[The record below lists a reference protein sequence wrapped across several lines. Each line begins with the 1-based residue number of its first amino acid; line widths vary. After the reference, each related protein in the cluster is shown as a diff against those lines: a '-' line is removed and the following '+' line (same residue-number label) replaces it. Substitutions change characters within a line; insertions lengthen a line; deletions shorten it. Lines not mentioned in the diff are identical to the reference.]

1 MKKKYKKPKI
11 VVIEMEV
18 HTVFA
23 TSCYID
29 DNSQGDF
36 REDFNKKHRGTW
48 GNLWSE
54 NDKK

>member
-36 REDFNKKHRGTW
+36 REDFNKKRRGTW
-48 GNLWSE
+48 GNLW
-54 NDKK
+54 N